1 VGDLTAAIGYVKASN
16 PGTNNWFGISSAIS
30 GDGSTLAVGA
40 YGEAEASGAVYV
52 FTRSGSTWSQ
62 QADINGSNTET
73 GDYFG
78 VSVALSA
85 DGNTLAVGAHFE
97 DSNATGDPTNNS
109 AQDSGAVYV
118 FTRSDSSWSQQA
130 YVKAS
135 NTGENDR
142 FGQSVAL
149 SGDGST
155 LAVGAYFEDGNSN
168 LVTDSGA
175 VYVFT
180 LSGSTWSQQAYIKEG
195 AQAYYNFGWSVA
207 LAADGGTLAVGAHHA
222 NSQRGAVTVFTG
234 SGSTWNLQATLSAS
248 NGWAQDF
255 FGQSVALSADGSTL
269 AVGADGEESNATGID
284 GDPTNNSA
292 QDSGAVYVFTRS
304 GSTWSQQAYVKASN
318 TGALDHF
325 GVSVALSADGSTLAV
340 GAYGEDSSAIGTD
353 GNGADNSAADSGAV
367 YVFTRSGSTW
377 SQQAYVKAS
386 NTGADD
392 WFGISAA
399 LSADGGILAAGAYR
413 EDSSGAVYLY

>member
-1 VGDLTAAIGYVKASN
+1 
-16 PGTNNWFGISSAIS
+16 
-30 GDGSTLAVGA
+30 
-40 YGEAEASGAVYV
+40 
-52 FTRSGSTWSQ
+52 
-62 QADINGSNTET
+62 
-73 GDYFG
+73 
-78 VSVALSA
+78 
-85 DGNTLAVGAHFE
+85 
-97 DSNATGDPTNNS
+97 
-109 AQDSGAVYV
+109 
-118 FTRSDSSWSQQA
+118 
-130 YVKAS
+130 
-135 NTGENDR
+135 
-142 FGQSVAL
+142 VAL

-340 GAYGEDSSAIGTD
+340 GAYGEDSSAIGID